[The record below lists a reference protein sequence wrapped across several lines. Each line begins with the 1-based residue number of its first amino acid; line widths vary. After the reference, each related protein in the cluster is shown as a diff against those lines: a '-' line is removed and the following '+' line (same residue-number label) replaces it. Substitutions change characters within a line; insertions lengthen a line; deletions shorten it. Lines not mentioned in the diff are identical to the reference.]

1 MDIQSLLPFMCMA
14 FLIADVSKV
23 NCSSVINNQVQTS
36 VYSCLVILLVQDIT
50 MSAPTPLSPN
60 STHHTAPSPLSIYAL
75 PSVSSHPTPDSQAV
89 TPPVGP
95 SHPGSSLHRPLP
107 PPASY
112 YLLCQREEQHQ
123 GAAWFRDG
131 GQLLTLEPHHIHKAP
146 ALIHSY
152 TPHQLQHTA
161 RTMNREPGLQRWH
174 VWIMS
179 ADAVERCCVVGDHTL
194 KPRRWK
200 WCWGDKRDSRLLL
213 APPSDF
219 AHHVFLLT

>member
-1 MDIQSLLPFMCMA
+1 MA
-14 FLIADVSKV
+14 FLIADVSNV

-107 PPASY
+107 PPVITCCVSGKSNIKAQHGFGTADSCSLSSPTTSTKRQLSSTPTHPINCNTQPGQWTENRGFRGDTY
-112 YLLCQREEQHQ
+112 ESCPRMLLKDAALLVTTPWSPDTGNDAEEISATPVCSSHL
-123 GAAWFRDG
+123 
-131 GQLLTLEPHHIHKAP
+131 LLTSPTTFFYSPKEFTIP
-146 ALIHSY
+146 
-152 TPHQLQHTA
+152 
-161 RTMNREPGLQRWH
+161 M
-174 VWIMS
+174 
-179 ADAVERCCVVGDHTL
+179 
-194 KPRRWK
+194 
-200 WCWGDKRDSRLLL
+200 
-213 APPSDF
+213 
-219 AHHVFLLT
+219 